1 MAEATRVM
9 HETPQESLSE
19 VRQKRVWQEELTK
32 EEVRELLQPSDWRA
46 WWTIACNWIGVG
58 LAFALVAWAPNPLT
72 VVVALFVIGTRQLG
86 FAIVMHEAAHYALF
100 ENRKLNDWA
109 GNWLAAY
116 PIWSDT
122 KPYRRYH
129 LQHHAKTGTEED
141 PDLGLVAAFP
151 ITRKSFARKVW
162 RDLSGQTG
170 WKQLKAVWRRD
181 MGTATKRT
189 QRNSGLR
196 TFEAPM
202 VGWRIVA
209 PVFLTNAVLLGILAL
224 CGHPELYLLWVV
236 AFLTTYRLVM
246 RIRSIAEHAMTED
259 ATDPLLNTR
268 TTLASWWERLLIA
281 PNRVNYHLE
290 HHLLMTVPLYNL
302 PKMHELLKERGV
314 LDHANVARGYWQVL
328 TEATSR
334 PA

>member
-1 MAEATRVM
+1 MAEATEIM
-9 HETPQESLSE
+9 SEAPQESLSE
-19 VRQKRVWQEELTK
+19 VRQKQVWQGELSR
-32 EEVRELLQPSDWRA
+32 EEVRELLHKQDWRA
-46 WWTIACNWIGVG
+46 WWTIASNWVGVG
-58 LAFALVAWAPNPLT
+58 LAMALVAWAPNPLT
-72 VVVALFVIGTRQLG
+72 ILFALFVIGTRQLG
-86 FAIVMHEAAHYALF
+86 LAIVMHEASHYALF
-100 ENRKLNDWA
+100 DDRKLNDWA

-129 LQHHAKTGTEED
+129 LQHHSKTGTDQD
-141 PDLGLVAAFP
+141 PDLGLVKPFP
-151 ITRKSFARKVW
+151 ITKGSFARKVW

-170 WKQLKAVWRRD
+170 WKQLKAVWKRD

-189 QRNSGLR
+189 QRNSGLQS
-196 TFEAPM
+196 FEAPN

-209 PVFLTNAVLLGILAL
+209 PVFITNGVLLGILAL

-302 PKMHELLKERGV
+302 PRMHELLKERGV
-314 LDHANVARGYWQVL
+314 LDHANIASGYWQVL
-328 TEATSR
+328 REATSR